1 MEFFLRGLSPPGLK
15 QKAHKFLIEN
25 PLATWQHL
33 KDHIATK
40 DLRFAVGSEFT
51 GTASS
56 SVDNKL
62 ET

>member
-33 KDHIATK
+33 IATK
-40 DLRFAVGSEFT
+40 ELRFAVGSEFT